1 MVLNYFPDNSK
12 KSGKSQVFEIV
23 DDSDN
28 TNLGGIIPITLSDVE
43 QGKKAWKR
51 MSRKLFDWFIMFDVN
66 CNNISVISWR
76 SFLLVEETG
85 VTGENHRRAASCWQT
100 LSHNAVSSTSRLS
113 RARIHNFSDDNHSL
127 HM

>member
-43 QGKKAWKR
+43 QGKKA
-51 MSRKLFDWFIMFDVN
+51 
-66 CNNISVISWR
+66 
-76 SFLLVEETG
+76 
-85 VTGENHRRAASCWQT
+85 
-100 LSHNAVSSTSRLS
+100 
-113 RARIHNFSDDNHSL
+113 
-127 HM
+127 